1 MSLPQIISDK
11 TQYRLNPL
19 NAILGLARCSL
30 QSKRKMEILKKA
42 SRIFFLLISIN
53 CTAQSRYNIIY
64 EEQLGMNF
72 ASENLVSIY
81 HAYDFLD
88 SIIVPKEI
96 FLNDDRISKFGKSF
110 YRLNKLFWFNY
121 LVNDYTHT
129 MNHERFGHGYRAI
142 DNGAE
147 IIRIVYGAPPPFG
160 AEYSFIE
167 WDNPTSITLQQNI
180 LNTIR
185 GSEVGLVTSD
195 IIRKNILLDERLT
208 YNFALPYLYTSNDL
222 PGYTAFSPGGGDPPM
237 YVGYLNT
244 YNFLANYPMVSHYI
258 SYITLKKLQKYS
270 YIALFLDPLNF
281 YALKSAFYDYLILGK
296 HSTKIGMIQLSDRI
310 KYLPRFRMEYTPYG
324 PELVIQNYFK
334 LDKKLFQLSYSF
346 SDGTFEPSRRVL
358 ANIWNIKAGKD
369 FSFNLSGQ
377 IWEQP
382 SIDYYIG
389 DNLSRSK
396 GLGGQVVTV
405 TNYDFISDNQTLG
418 LTMHIGYKTKGFSL
432 GEQIDQGVIIRGG
445 LTFRL
450 GN

>member
-1 MSLPQIISDK
+1 MK
-11 TQYRLNPL
+11 
-19 NAILGLARCSL
+19 
-30 QSKRKMEILKKA
+30 ILKKA
-42 SRIFFLLISIN
+42 STIFFLLISIN
-53 CTAQSRYNIIY
+53 CIAQSRYNIIY

-81 HAYDFLD
+81 YAYDFLD

-96 FLNDDRISKFGKSF
+96 FPNDDRISKFGNSF

-142 DNGAE
+142 DNGAK
-147 IIRIVYGAPPPFG
+147 IIKIEYNPPPPFG
-160 AEYSFIE
+160 NEYSFIE
-167 WDNPTSITLQQNI
+167 WDNPTSFTLQQDI
-180 LNTIR
+180 LNTIG

-195 IIRKNILLDERLT
+195 IIRKNILLDERLP
-208 YNFALPYLYTSNDL
+208 YYFALPYLYASHDL
-222 PGYTAFSPGGGDPPM
+222 PGYTAFSPGGDPGT
-237 YVGYLNT
+237 YVAQLNQL
-244 YNFLANYPMVSHYI
+244 YPNSNFTI
-258 SYITLKKLQKYS
+258 KKLQAYS
-270 YIALFLDPLNF
+270 YIALFTDPLNF
-281 YALKSAFYDYLILGK
+281 YALKSVFYDYLILGK

-346 SDGTFEPSRRVL
+346 SDGTFEPSWRVL
-358 ANIWNIKAGKD
+358 ANIWNIKAGKN

-382 SIDYYIG
+382 SIDYYID
-389 DNLSRSK
+389 DNLSRSQ
-396 GLGGQVVTV
+396 GLGGQIKAGI
-405 TNYDFISDNQTLG
+405 NYDIISEYHTLG
-418 LTMHIGYKTKGFSL
+418 LTFHMGYKTKGFSL

>member
-1 MSLPQIISDK
+1 
-11 TQYRLNPL
+11 
-19 NAILGLARCSL
+19 
-30 QSKRKMEILKKA
+30 
-42 SRIFFLLISIN
+42 
-53 CTAQSRYNIIY
+53 
-64 EEQLGMNF
+64 MNF

-96 FLNDDRISKFGKSF
+96 FPNDDRISKFGNSF

-142 DNGAE
+142 DNGAK
-147 IIRIVYGAPPPFG
+147 IIKIEYNPPPPFG
-160 AEYSFIE
+160 NEYSFIK
-167 WDNPTSITLQQNI
+167 WDNPTSFTLQQDI
-180 LNTIR
+180 LNTIG

-195 IIRKNILLDERLT
+195 IIRKNILLDERLP
-208 YNFALPYLYTSNDL
+208 YYFALPYLYASHDL
-222 PGYTAFSPGGGDPPM
+222 PGYTAFSPGGDPGT
-237 YVGYLNT
+237 YVAQLNQL
-244 YNFLANYPMVSHYI
+244 YPNSNFTI
-258 SYITLKKLQKYS
+258 KKLQAYS
-270 YIALFLDPLNF
+270 YIALFTDPLNF
-281 YALKSAFYDYLILGK
+281 YALKSVFYDYLILGK

-346 SDGTFEPSRRVL
+346 SDGTFEPSWRVL
-358 ANIWNIKAGKD
+358 ANIWNIKAVKN

-382 SIDYYIG
+382 SIDYYID
-389 DNLSRSK
+389 DNLSRSQ
-396 GLGGQVVTV
+396 GLGGQIKAGI
-405 TNYDFISDNQTLG
+405 NYDIISEYHTLG
-418 LTMHIGYKTKGFSL
+418 LTFHMGYKTKGFSL